1 MKLRLFSKKVK
12 MIFSLFVFF
21 SFCMAS
27 VQAQKT
33 VTGIVLSSEDNSPL
47 PGASVVEKGTNN
59 GTSTDFD
66 GKFSLNVASDATTL
80 VVSFIGYKTQ
90 EVTITDSELTITLVV
105 DANALEEVVVVG
117 YGTQKR
123 SDIVAS
129 VASVDIEKAIA
140 IPTTN
145 VSEMLRGRAAGV
157 QVNLADAR
165 PGGNSNILI
174 RGKTSQLVGNEPLV
188 IVDGLPF
195 DDIND
200 VVADDVTSIEILKD
214 ASATAIYG
222 SRASNGV
229 ILITTKRGKEGKIA
243 VNYHGYYTTQELTKN
258 FDLYNPQEFAQ
269 LRREALRTTNPDGT
283 FFDDDI
289 NFDEFEL
296 QALQN
301 GNFVNWEDL
310 VLRTQQT
317 QNHSLSLS
325 AGTENTKIYASASF
339 FDQKGLIPTSGFE
352 RGSLR
357 VNIDQKI
364 SEKLNVQANINF
376 TTSTQDIESRRFGGT
391 ASLNFITLSPLAI
404 PFDENGNLI
413 RNPTGPS
420 ATLFNPLWN
429 LRESKDQVKKT
440 ITDLN
445 FVGNYKLL
453 PNLSYRF
460 NAFLRRSLGTENI
473 YRSSLHSSGDD
484 GINGLAILTDRTG
497 QEYQIENQLD
507 YTLDLKNESKLDFT
521 LVQSVDEIK
530 TTKNEIEKSN
540 FPNDDLGF
548 NGLASEVNSQDRDV
562 TRRRLVSFMGRTRFN
577 LFDKYLFTVTGRADG
592 ASVFA
597 EGKKWAF
604 FPAFAFA
611 WKMQN
616 ESFLENSKNI
626 NELKL
631 RLSYGETGNQG
642 APSTRTLGV
651 ADFLPFVFGDN
662 TTSGGFL
669 PLTRLP
675 NPNLTWE
682 TTKTFNLGLDFG
694 LFNNL
699 FKGTIEYYN
708 AKTEDLLLDRVLSGT
723 SGFKVTTF
731 NIGNVENRGFEF
743 SLTSNIIRKENL
755 NWSVTTTFS
764 TNKNEITKLTGELDA
779 DGNPI
784 DFPSQGLFVGES
796 LDIIRQHQFDG
807 IFQTQAEIDAS
818 AQADQTDIGPGNIRV
833 VDQNGD
839 GQIDDDDKII
849 IDKNPDWYG
858 SISTNL
864 AYKNF
869 ELFADLFI
877 VEGATKVNPYLA
889 DFNLGGTLQGALN
902 GIKVPYWTP
911 ENPSTTFPRP
921 NADRQ
926 DPFLF
931 ALAVQDAS
939 YVRLR
944 TLTLGYNIPK
954 EAIGKIGLKN
964 AKAYITA
971 TNLFT
976 ITDYKSYSPE
986 NNPGDFPDA
995 KGFTFGVK
1003 LGF

>member
-12 MIFSLFVFF
+12 MLFSLFVFF
-21 SFCMAS
+21 CFYMAS

-33 VTGIVLSSEDNSPL
+33 VTGTVLSSEDNTPL
-47 PGASVVEKGTNN
+47 PGASVVEKGTSN

-66 GKFSLNVASDATTL
+66 GKFSLNVASDATIL
-80 VVSFIGYKTQ
+80 VVSFIGYLTQ
-90 EVTITDSELTITLVV
+90 EVSITDTPLTITLQV
-105 DANALEEVVVVG
+105 DTNTLDEIVVVG
-117 YGTQKR
+117 YGTQKK
-123 SDIVAS
+123 SDLVGS
-129 VASVDIEKAIA
+129 VTSVDLEDATA

-157 QVNLADAR
+157 QVNLVDAR

-174 RGKTSQLVGNEPLV
+174 RGKTSQLVGNNPLI

-200 VVADDVTSIEILKD
+200 VVSDDITSIEVLKD

-229 ILITTKRGKEGKIA
+229 ILITTKRGKEGKIEI
-243 VNYHGYYTTQELTKN
+243 NYHGYYTTQRLEKN
-258 FDLYNPQEFAQ
+258 FNLYNPQEFAQ
-269 LRREALRTTNPDGT
+269 LRREAMRTINPDGT
-283 FFDDDI
+283 FFDDDV

-301 GNFVNWEDL
+301 GNFVDWENL
-310 VLRTQQT
+310 IMQNAQI

-325 AGTENTKIYASASF
+325 AGSENTKIFAGFGF

-352 RGSLR
+352 RGSVR
-357 VNIDQKI
+357 INIDQKI
-364 SEKLNVQANINF
+364 NEKFNIQANINF
-376 TTSTQDIESRRFGGT
+376 TTSKQDKESN
-391 ASLNFITLSPLAI
+391 SLDFIAISPLAI
-404 PFDENGNLI
+404 PFDQNGELV
-413 RNPTGPS
+413 RNPLGPS
-420 ATLFNPLWN
+420 SNTFNPLWN
-429 LRESKDQVKKT
+429 IRESDDVVRNN
-440 ITDLN
+440 ITDLSFVSNYN
-445 FVGNYKLL
+445 FT

-460 NAFLRRSLGTENI
+460 NAFLRRKSGEEGI
-473 YRSSLHSSGDD
+473 YRSRLHPSGDD
-484 GINGLAILTDRTG
+484 GINGLAVLINTTG
-497 QEYQIENQLD
+497 QEYQIENQID
-507 YTLDLKNESKLDFT
+507 YNIDLKNESNLDFT
-521 LVQSVDEIK
+521 LVQSVNERK
-530 TTKNEIEKSN
+530 TTRNSIEKSN

-548 NGLASEVNSQDRDV
+548 NGLASEVNSEERDV
-562 TRRRLVSFMGRTRFN
+562 TRRRLVSFMGRSRLNF
-577 LFDKYLFTVTGRADG
+577 LDKYLFTVTARADG

-604 FPAFAFA
+604 FPAVAFA

-616 ESFLENSKNI
+616 ESFLENNENI

-631 RLSYGETGNQG
+631 RVSYGETGNQG

-651 ADFLPFVFGDN
+651 ADFLPFVFGDGN
-662 TTSGGFL
+662 TSGGFL

-682 TTKTFNLGLDFG
+682 TTKTFNIGLDFG
-694 LFNNL
+694 LFKNL
-699 FKGTIEYYN
+699 FRGTLEYYN

-731 NIGNVENRGFEF
+731 NIGNVENKGLEF
-743 SLTSNIIRKENL
+743 SLTSNIIRNEKL
-755 NWSVTTTFS
+755 SWSVTTTFS

-796 LDIIRQHQFDG
+796 LDIIRQHEFDG
-807 IFQTQAEIDAS
+807 IFQTQEEIDNS
-818 AQADQTDIGPGNIRV
+818 AQADQTDIIPGDVRV

-839 GQIDDDDKII
+839 GKIDDDDKII
-849 IDKNPDWYG
+849 IDENPDWYG
-858 SISTNL
+858 SISTTL
-864 AYKNF
+864 TYKGF

-877 VEGATKVNPYLA
+877 VEGATKLNPYLS
-889 DFNLGGTLQGALN
+889 DFNLGGNLTSKRN
-902 GIKVPYWTP
+902 GIRVPYWTP
-911 ENPSTTFPRP
+911 ENPSNSYPRP
-921 NADRQ
+921 NFDRASG
-926 DPFLF
+926 FLF

-944 TLTLGYNIPK
+944 TLTLGYTIPK
-954 EAIGKIGLKN
+954 DAISKIGLKN

-976 ITDYKSYSPE
+976 ITDYQSYSPE
-986 NNPGDFPDA
+986 QNPGAFPDA